1 MRISHEAIY
10 QALYVQGRGALRREL
25 TACLRTGRAL
35 RVPRARSRRRGK
47 SFVTPEIMIS
57 ERSAEAADRA
67 VPGHWEGDL
76 IIGLGRSAIGTLVE
90 RTTRFTMLLHLPRM
104 EGHGTVPRVK
114 NGPALAGHGAEAVRD
129 AIARTITT
137 LPAQLRRSLTWDQ
150 GAEMA
155 RHADL
160 RIATGLPVYFCEPHS
175 PWQRGTNEN
184 TNGLL
189 RQYFPK
195 GTDLSAHS
203 PDVLA
208 VVADALNTR
217 PRKTLGWRTPAE
229 ALDQCLQASQTER
242 VATTGWTR
250 KDVLYRTQTMT
261 WGCDTRHYPTLQAM
275 QAEFQDCLAAGQT
288 RVLKQDRGSSG
299 DGVWKVELAGT
310 VIQSAGTISP
320 DAPVRVRHAKRG
332 SVEEQMLLDQFM
344 LRCEPYFEGRGG
356 MIDQLYQSRLTDG
369 MVRCYMV
376 RDRVAGFGEQ
386 LINALYPAAVG
397 ADPETAPEPRPRLYY
412 PPTRADFQPL
422 KDRME
427 GEWLPNLCQMLELDP
442 AKLPIIWDADFLYG
456 PKDGAGA
463 DTYVLCK
470 INVSSVYPIP
480 DDALAPL
487 AAATLAQLEAR
498 H

>member
-1 MRISHEAIY
+1 MAGKRYRVAILFPADIT
-10 QALYVQGRGALRREL
+10 QMQSIDLEDTRFAAIAAALRESGLEVEGVPYADEAVEEVHAR
-25 TACLRTGRAL
+25 LRRLDGVLVWANPIIEPGR
-35 RVPRARSRRRGK
+35 
-47 SFVTPEIMIS
+47 
-57 ERSAEAADRA
+57 D
-67 VPGHWEGDL
+67 
-76 IIGLGRSAIGTLVE
+76 
-90 RTTRFTMLLHLPRM
+90 RTTLNALLEDVASAGVYVSTHPEVIHKM
-104 EGHGTVPRVK
+104 GT
-114 NGPALAGHGAEAVRD
+114 
-129 AIARTITT
+129 
-137 LPAQLRRSLTWDQ
+137 
-150 GAEMA
+150 
-155 RHADL
+155 
-160 RIATGLPVYFCEPHS
+160 
-175 PWQRGTNEN
+175 
-184 TNGLL
+184 
-189 RQYFPK
+189 
-195 GTDLSAHS
+195 
-203 PDVLA
+203 
-208 VVADALNTR
+208 
-217 PRKTLGWRTPAE
+217 
-229 ALDQCLQASQTER
+229 
-242 VATTGWTR
+242 

-320 DAPVRVRHAKRG
+320 AAPVRVRHAKRG
-332 SVEEQMLLDQFM
+332 SVEEEMLLDQFM

-386 LINALYPAAVG
+386 LINALSPAAVG
-397 ADPETAPEPRPRLYY
+397 VDPETAPEPGPRLYY